1 VELAMRARI
10 ADGVDGE
17 SDVGSRRI
25 DPPIRRRGGKR
36 RDLRK
41 ETERHNGAGDSEAP
55 NSSFASDHDLLTVL
69 E

>member
-1 VELAMRARI
+1 MRARI

-25 DPPIRRRGGKR
+25 DPPIRSGGKR

-55 NSSFASDHDLLTVL
+55 NSSFASNHDLLTVL

>member
-1 VELAMRARI
+1 MRARI

-17 SDVGSRRI
+17 SDMGSRRI